1 MARYEHLPI
10 YKRAMDLA
18 VHFERVVVGF
28 SRYHKYTLG
37 SELRNTSRAL
47 VGLIIQANAERDKR
61 PALLAVRAKLDEL
74 LVLVRLAKEVQAFKS
89 FQAYQFVVEQV
100 ASVCRQNEGWLRSL
114 DGKKERRA
122 RGPESPRPGPAPG
135 HGERA

>member
-1 MARYEHLPI
+1 MARYEHLPF

-74 LVLVRLAKEVQAFKS
+74 LATTPGSLLLPITSGCLECLQTACI
-89 FQAYQFVVEQV
+89 
-100 ASVCRQNEGWLRSL
+100 CR
-114 DGKKERRA
+114 
-122 RGPESPRPGPAPG
+122 
-135 HGERA
+135 